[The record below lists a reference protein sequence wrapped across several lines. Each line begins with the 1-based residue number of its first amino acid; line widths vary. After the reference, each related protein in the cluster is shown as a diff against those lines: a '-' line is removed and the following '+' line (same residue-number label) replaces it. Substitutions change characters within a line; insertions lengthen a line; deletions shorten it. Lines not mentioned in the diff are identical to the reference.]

1 MRGRRRGKRSGVSS
15 RAVGDVAGRMRL
27 VRALWF
33 AVHND
38 PSHTVAELSVEFY
51 FAVGQ
56 VIEGR
61 GIDALELH
69 QINRER
75 VVQHAR
81 E

>member
-1 MRGRRRGKRSGVSS
+1 
-15 RAVGDVAGRMRL
+15 MRL

-33 AVHND
+33 AVNND
-38 PSHTVAELSVEFY
+38 PGHMVAELSAEFY

-61 GIDALELH
+61 GLDALELH

-75 VVQHAR
+75 VAQHAK

>member
-1 MRGRRRGKRSGVSS
+1 MRARRRGKRSGVSS
-15 RAVGDVAGRMRL
+15 RAVSDVASRTRL
-27 VRALWF
+27 IRSLWF

-38 PSHTVAELSVEFY
+38 PDHTVAGLSAEFY

-56 VIEGR
+56 VLEGR
-61 GIDALELH
+61 GLDALELH

-75 VVQHAR
+75 VRQHAK

>member
-15 RAVGDVAGRMRL
+15 RAVSDVAGRTRL

-38 PSHTVAELSVEFY
+38 PGHTVAELSAEFY

-56 VIEGR
+56 VLEGR
-61 GIDALELH
+61 GINALELH
-69 QINRER
+69 RINRER
-75 VVQHAR
+75 VAQHAK